1 MTTVLLIRYW
11 SGRYVRSKLLW
22 RKQQKEVRKLSKK
35 EEIELKTWEL
45 LLPILE
51 ELGLRAVDAEYVKE
65 GGEYFLRCYIDKD
78 GGVMIDDCEAVS
90 RRLDPL
96 LDEHDFIE
104 DAYTLEVSSPGLG
117 RVLRRPHDFEFAM
130 NKEVELKTFKALD
143 GSKEFRGILEAFDR
157 DTVTIVMNG
166 AGGTE
171 ERKVF
176 ARKDL
181 SLIRIAFDF

>member
-1 MTTVLLIRYW
+1 M
-11 SGRYVRSKLLW
+11 
-22 RKQQKEVRKLSKK
+22 
-35 EEIELKTWEL
+35 
-45 LLPILE
+45 
-51 ELGLRAVDAEYVKE
+51 
-65 GGEYFLRCYIDKD
+65 
-78 GGVMIDDCEAVS
+78 
-90 RRLDPL
+90 
-96 LDEHDFIE
+96 
-104 DAYTLEVSSPGLG
+104 EVSSPGLG

-166 AGGTE
+166 EAE

>member
-1 MTTVLLIRYW
+1 
-11 SGRYVRSKLLW
+11 
-22 RKQQKEVRKLSKK
+22 
-35 EEIELKTWEL
+35 
-45 LLPILE
+45 
-51 ELGLRAVDAEYVKE
+51 
-65 GGEYFLRCYIDKD
+65 
-78 GGVMIDDCEAVS
+78 
-90 RRLDPL
+90 
-96 LDEHDFIE
+96 
-104 DAYTLEVSSPGLG
+104 
-117 RVLRRPHDFEFAM
+117 M